1 MKQLIVSLMLL
12 CLITSAE
19 AVVRVQRVIGFEEDK
34 AILSAE
40 ALDAIKS
47 LSSVAEGYFVEKV
60 DITSL
65 CEPGEVSY
73 HELQLSKERSMRVY
87 DELVTYF
94 PDPGHGTY
102 EMRYAPAAMHPEN
115 HPPADCVIVTIYLI
129 KEETPELDFPP
140 QELFPEEFPEFE
152 PPASMAA
159 ADPAISGRKKKKDE
173 EGARRFTLNNIYFEG
188 NSALYKDE
196 SEQTLQEVTTY
207 LKQHPHLNIRL
218 EGHVNGRV
226 GWLYLRRARK
236 TNPERK
242 AYKNAKHLSL
252 ARAESI
258 QEYLVEHGI
267 AAERIEC
274 VGKGGSERIHERPS
288 NRKENE
294 ANRRIEI
301 ILFEE

>member
-1 MKQLIVSLMLL
+1 MKQLVATFILM
-12 CLITSAE
+12 CLIMSAD
-19 AVVRVQRVIGFEEDK
+19 AVVRVQRVIGFEEDT
-34 AILSAE
+34 AVLSAE

-65 CEPGEVSY
+65 CEPGEVTY
-73 HELQLSKERSMRVY
+73 HELQLSKERSMKVY
-87 DELVTYF
+87 EELVSYF
-94 PDPGHGTY
+94 PDAGNGTY
-102 EMRYAPAAMHPEN
+102 EMRYAPASVHPEE
-115 HPPADCVIVTIYLI
+115 HPPADCVIVTVYLVQ
-129 KEETPELDFPP
+129 EQTPELDFPA
-140 QELFPEEFPEFE
+140 QELFPEEFPDFE

-159 ADPAISGRKKKKDE
+159 AHPAISGRKKKKE
-173 EGARRFTLNNIYFEG
+173 ESGSRRFTLNNIYFEG

-196 SEQTLQEVTTY
+196 SEPTLEEVTAY
-207 LKQHPHLNIRL
+207 LIQHPELNIRL

-226 GWLYLRRARK
+226 GWFYLRKAGK

-252 ARAESI
+252 ARAQSI
-258 QEYLVEHGI
+258 RAYLVEHGV
-267 AAERIEC
+267 APERIEC
-274 VGKGGSERIHERPS
+274 EGKGGSERIYKKPR

-301 ILFEE
+301 ILFE